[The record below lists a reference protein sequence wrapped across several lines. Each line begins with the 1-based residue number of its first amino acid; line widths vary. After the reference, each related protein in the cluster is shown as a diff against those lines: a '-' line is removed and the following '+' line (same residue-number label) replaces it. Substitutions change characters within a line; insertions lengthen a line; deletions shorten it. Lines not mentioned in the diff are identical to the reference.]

1 MNLVRKK
8 KVICYFLRQNNGERE
23 LLVFNHRDYPE
34 SGTQVIGGTVEEGE
48 ILEETMK
55 REIFEEAGLKI
66 HLTDLR
72 FLGVS
77 EYQRKDR
84 PEINE
89 RTYYMLDQQSCLPDY
104 WEHTVKSDGEDDGM
118 VFCFYWISVKR
129 AKDILT
135 GNFHEMT
142 EKIPE

>member
-1 MNLVRKK
+1 MNLVRKR

-34 SGTQVIGGTVEEGE
+34 AGTQVIGGTVEEGE
-48 ILEETMK
+48 ILEETMR
-55 REIFEEAGLKI
+55 REILEEAGLKI
-66 HLTDLR
+66 NLIDLR
-72 FLGVS
+72 FLGES

-89 RTYYMLDQQSCLPDY
+89 RTYYMLDQQSYLPDY

-135 GNFHEMT
+135 GNFYEMT